1 MEVDGGSES
10 EAISFEKHSPGPSS
24 AVPRSDKDLPDTWT
38 LVEQDEPLFSL
49 LHQALCASPFV
60 QSVRQRKEVLDK
72 NTRRSSV
79 FDSASS
85 SRGDRDFRNRGVAP
99 FVGSLPTALSRRML
113 SPLGRH
119 PDNYLCFPK
128 SDGERFWS
136 SIFLPVHVDS
146 APYKR
151 PDTLPPNSQ

>member
-85 SRGDRDFRNRGVAP
+85 SRGD
-99 FVGSLPTALSRRML
+99 VGMSA
-113 SPLGRH
+113 
-119 PDNYLCFPK
+119 
-128 SDGERFWS
+128 S
-136 SIFLPVHVDS
+136 SC
-146 APYKR
+146 
-151 PDTLPPNSQ
+151 